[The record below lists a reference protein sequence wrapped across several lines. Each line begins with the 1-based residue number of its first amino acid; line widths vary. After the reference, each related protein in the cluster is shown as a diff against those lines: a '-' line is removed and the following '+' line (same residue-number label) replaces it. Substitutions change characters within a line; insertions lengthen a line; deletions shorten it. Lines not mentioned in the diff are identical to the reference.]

1 VDATFASYVV
11 RVYGEIPMKSV
22 LVASVA
28 ALALGA
34 GLVSAN
40 AADIQQRAMP
50 TKAPAY
56 VAPVYTWTGPYIGI
70 SGGYGWGSSDFG
82 DPDGGLFGGTIGY
95 NWQMGALVT
104 GIEGDI
110 SWSGLDGNGTAGG
123 LASSVNNDWLGTVRG
138 RLGYNAGR
146 WMPYITGG
154 LAVGNIDAS
163 IATLGSSNSTE
174 LGWTIGGGVEA
185 QIAGPWSAKVEYLYV
200 DLGDGDSIGGNR
212 PDFTTNIVR
221 AGLNYHF

>member
-1 VDATFASYVV
+1 
-11 RVYGEIPMKSV
+11 MKSV
-22 LVASVA
+22 LFASVA
-28 ALALGA
+28 ALALSA

-40 AADIQQRAMP
+40 AADIQQRQMV

-70 SGGYGWGSSDFG
+70 SGGYGWGNSDFSG
-82 DPDGGLFGGTIGY
+82 GLGGVDPAGGLFGATLGY
-95 NWQMGALVT
+95 NWQMGTLVT

-110 SWSGLDGNGTAGG
+110 SWSGLRDSAAG
-123 LASSVNNDWLGTVRG
+123 LRTENNWLGTVRG

-154 LAVGNIDAS
+154 LAVGDIDS
-163 IATLGSSNSTE
+163 RIAGVGSSDKTKA
-174 LGWTIGGGVEA
+174 GWTIGGGVEA
-185 QIAGPWSAKVEYLYV
+185 QIAGPWSAKVEYLYA
-200 DLGDGDSIGGNR
+200 DLGDGGSIAGSR

-221 AGLNYHF
+221 AGLNYRF

>member
-1 VDATFASYVV
+1 
-11 RVYGEIPMKSV
+11 MKSV
-22 LVASVA
+22 LLAGV

-34 GLVSAN
+34 SLVSAN

-56 VAPVYTWTGPYIGI
+56 VTPVYNWTGPYIGI
-70 SGGYGWGSSDFG
+70 SGGYGWGTSNFG
-82 DPDGGLFGGTIGY
+82 DPDGGLFGATLGY

-110 SWSGLDGNGTAGG
+110 SWSGLDGDRGPR
-123 LASSVNNDWLGTVRG
+123 SVNNDWLGTVRG

-146 WMPYITGG
+146 WMPYVTGG
-154 LAVGNIDAS
+154 LAVGNIDAN
-163 IATLGSSNSTE
+163 IAGVGNSNKTKA
-174 LGWTIGGGVEA
+174 GWTIGAGVEA
-185 QIAGPWSAKVEYLYV
+185 AIAGPWTAKVEYLYV
-200 DLGDGDSIGGNR
+200 DLGSGESIGGAR

-221 AGLNYHF
+221 AGLNYRF

>member
-1 VDATFASYVV
+1 
-11 RVYGEIPMKSV
+11 MKSV
-22 LVASVA
+22 LVASV

-40 AADIQQRAMP
+40 AADIQQRSMP

-56 VAPVYTWTGPYIGI
+56 VQPVYNWTGPYIGI
-70 SGGYGWGSSDFG
+70 SGGYGWGNSDFSG
-82 DPDGGLFGGTIGY
+82 AGGGSVDPSGGLFGATLGY

-110 SWSGLDGNGTAGG
+110 SWSGLRDSNAG
-123 LASSVNNDWLGTVRG
+123 LRTENNWLGTVRG

-146 WMPYITGG
+146 WMPYVTGG
-154 LAVGNIDAS
+154 LAVGDIDSNI
-163 IATLGSSNSTE
+163 TGVGSSDKTKA
-174 LGWTIGGGVEA
+174 GWTVGAGVEA
-185 QIAGPWSAKVEYLYV
+185 AIAGPWTAKVEYLYV
-200 DLGDGDSIGGNR
+200 DLGNGDSIGGIR

-221 AGLNYHF
+221 AGLNYRF

>member
-1 VDATFASYVV
+1 
-11 RVYGEIPMKSV
+11 MKSV
-22 LVASVA
+22 LVATV

-56 VAPVYTWTGPYIGI
+56 VQPVYNWTGPYIGI
-70 SGGYGWGSSDFG
+70 SGGYGWGSSDFSG
-82 DPDGGLFGGTIGY
+82 AGGGTVDPKGGIFGGTLGY
-95 NWQMGALVT
+95 NWQMGSLVT

-110 SWSGLDGNGTAGG
+110 SWSGLRDSNAG
-123 LASSVNNDWLGTVRG
+123 LRTENNWLGTVRG

-146 WMPYITGG
+146 WMPYVTGG
-154 LAVGNIDAS
+154 LAVGDIDADV
-163 IATLGSSNSTE
+163 AGLGSSDKTKA
-174 LGWTIGGGVEA
+174 GWTIGGGVEA
-185 QIAGPWSAKVEYLYV
+185 QLVGPWSAKVEYLYV
-200 DLGDGDSIGGNR
+200 DLGNGGSVGGLR

-221 AGLNYHF
+221 AGLNYRF

>member
-1 VDATFASYVV
+1 
-11 RVYGEIPMKSV
+11 MKSV

-28 ALALGA
+28 ALALA
-34 GLVSAN
+34 GGIVSAS
-40 AADIQQRAMP
+40 AADIQQRSMP
-50 TKAPAY
+50 AKAPAY

-70 SGGYGWGSSDFG
+70 SGGYGWGSSDFSG
-82 DPDGGLFGGTIGY
+82 GGSLDPDGGLFGATLGY

-110 SWSGLDGNGTAGG
+110 SWSGLKDSGTCTLGPC
-123 LASSVNNDWLGTVRG
+123 SVENNWLGTVRG

-154 LAVGNIDAS
+154 LAVGDIDARIS
-163 IATLGSSNSTE
+163 GVGSSDKTKA
-174 LGWTIGGGVEA
+174 GWTLGGGVEA

-200 DLGDGDSIGGNR
+200 DLGNGDSIGGQR

>member
-1 VDATFASYVV
+1 
-11 RVYGEIPMKSV
+11 MKSV

-40 AADIQQRAMP
+40 AADIQQRQMV

-70 SGGYGWGSSDFG
+70 SGGYGWGKSDFSG
-82 DPDGGLFGGTIGY
+82 GLGSVDPSGGLFGATLGY
-95 NWQMGALVT
+95 NWQMGTLVT

-110 SWSGLDGNGTAGG
+110 SWSGLRDSDGAAG
-123 LASSVNNDWLGTVRG
+123 LRTENNWLGTVRG

-146 WMPYITGG
+146 WMPYVTGG
-154 LAVGNIDAS
+154 LAVGDIDS
-163 IATLGSSNSTE
+163 RITGVGSSNKTKA
-174 LGWTIGGGVEA
+174 GWTIGGGVEA

-200 DLGDGDSIGGNR
+200 DLGDGDSIGGFR

>member
-1 VDATFASYVV
+1 
-11 RVYGEIPMKSV
+11 MKSV
-22 LVASVA
+22 LFASVA
-28 ALALGA
+28 ALALSA

-40 AADIQQRAMP
+40 AADIQQRQMV

-70 SGGYGWGSSDFG
+70 SGGYGWGNSDFSG
-82 DPDGGLFGGTIGY
+82 GLGGVDPAGGLFGATLGY
-95 NWQMGALVT
+95 NWQMGTLVT

-110 SWSGLDGNGTAGG
+110 SWSGLRDSAAG
-123 LASSVNNDWLGTVRG
+123 LRTENNWLGTVRG

-154 LAVGNIDAS
+154 LAVGDIDS
-163 IATLGSSNSTE
+163 RIAGVGSSDKTKA
-174 LGWTIGGGVEA
+174 GWTIGGGVEA

-200 DLGDGDSIGGNR
+200 DLGDGGSIAGSR

-221 AGLNYHF
+221 AGLNYRF